1 MENKKNI
8 PIFYAC
14 DEGFVK
20 FSIVSIFSLMQNAS
34 PDYTYTIY
42 ILHSGIPADQQQ
54 KALELTRDGF
64 EIIFA
69 DVSERL
75 HTITDVL
82 PLRDYY
88 SSTTYFRLFIAEMYP
103 EYNKVLYIDS
113 DTVVQGDASELY
125 NTELGDRWL
134 GACHEQAMVQ
144 TDHDGT

>member
-54 KALELTRDGF
+54 KGKLLF
-64 EIIFA
+64 Q
-69 DVSERL
+69 
-75 HTITDVL
+75 
-82 PLRDYY
+82 
-88 SSTTYFRLFIAEMYP
+88 LFIDALQIGKRP
-103 EYNKVLYIDS
+103 EAVRILLRLP
-113 DTVVQGDASELY
+113 VQILPDM
-125 NTELGDRWL
+125 
-134 GACHEQAMVQ
+134 CC
-144 TDHDGT
+144 

>member
-88 SSTTYFRLFIAEMYP
+88 SSTTYFRLFIA
-103 EYNKVLYIDS
+103 DS
-113 DTVVQGDASELY
+113 SVVFSFVQDWLPGGDSNL
-125 NTELGDRWL
+125 LKRHQKPL
-134 GACHEQAMVQ
+134 C
-144 TDHDGT
+144 